1 MIFEVDNIFK
11 NTKVS
16 GTQHGR
22 CFKLIIFNNTI
33 VKFFQIQ
40 YPYYRKYTNNIYS
53 AINHFSINYKAK
65 QPIFESLDNHFNEI
79 NNLDF
84 NINISGINIKKS
96 DYSDFIVDH
105 YFKYRMDEFG
115 VLDYGIC
122 ARYLLYDRFVK
133 EYISNYYEALD
144 NKRNTNHTQESI
156 LFSSFEYGFRE
167 FSIEQFVLFAYISDC
182 IVSHNIFIPN
192 ETSLLI

>member
-1 MIFEVDNIFK
+1 
-11 NTKVS
+11 
-16 GTQHGR
+16 
-22 CFKLIIFNNTI
+22 
-33 VKFFQIQ
+33 
-40 YPYYRKYTNNIYS
+40 
-53 AINHFSINYKAK
+53 
-65 QPIFESLDNHFNEI
+65 
-79 NNLDF
+79 
-84 NINISGINIKKS
+84 
-96 DYSDFIVDH
+96 
-105 YFKYRMDEFG
+105 MDEFG